1 MPVNKEKN
9 ATFTLVIPIELH
21 AKLKE
26 MAIANDRSLNKQI
39 TYMLKTYIE
48 EHENKKP
55 KII

>member
-9 ATFTLVIPIELH
+9 ATFTLIITQELH

-26 MAIANDRSLNKQI
+26 MAVANDRSLNKQI

-48 EHENKKP
+48 EHKK
-55 KII
+55 